1 LLYPMT
7 TEERKGKK
15 KIQTWIDAGMW
26 DKLEAMGFKSQT
38 AAVTKAFENLI
49 GDPSQIPDGSFCI
62 PELCAQIEG
71 LQLLLQEKDERIA
84 DLKKENDRLDF
95 YAQYFKSIEHRRLEA
110 STEEIKPLCP

>member
-1 LLYPMT
+1 MT

-15 KIQTWIDAGMW
+15 KIQTWIDAEMW

-62 PELCAQIEG
+62 PELRAQIEG
-71 LQLLLQEKDERIA
+71 LQLLLREKDERIS
-84 DLKKENDRLDF
+84 DLKRET
-95 YAQYFKSIEHRRLEA
+95 ERLEFICA
-110 STEEIKPLCP
+110 VFQEP